1 MKAKA
6 SIIRLFIIFI
16 LLLPSQSPILQA
28 QSTQDAPVDQIIIK
42 YHDDQVTII
51 AQAAE
56 AAQMARLSAQA
67 GVALTYF
74 RSMSGDA
81 HVLRL
86 PARMPVAEV
95 ERIAARLS
103 ALPEVAYAE
112 PDYIMQPMLVP
123 NDPQYSNQ
131 WHYYEAYGINLPQA
145 WDISTGNPN
154 IVVAVIDT
162 GHRPHV
168 DLASRI
174 IGGYDFISNALVAND
189 GDGRDPDPQ
198 DPGDW
203 ITSAESSSGYFAG
216 CPVTNSTWHG
226 THVAGT
232 IGAVTN
238 NGQGVAGVNWQVKL
252 LSMRVLGK
260 CGGATSDI
268 ADAMRWAAGL
278 SVTGVPANLHPAK
291 VLNLSLGGSGPCPT
305 TYQSA
310 INDVNNAG
318 GIVVVSAGNS
328 NTDASNARP
337 ANCNGVITVGATN
350 RSGVRTFYSNYGSVV
365 DISAPGGDG
374 DGLVLSTSNAG
385 IQSPTTDSYAYK
397 AGTSMAAPHVAGV
410 ASLIVGWNPT
420 LNWSQVENILK
431 NTAKPFGPGHTC
443 TGTTTCGAGIVNAY
457 AALRAVSTPSMT
469 LVAAPSTL
477 LVGSLSTLTI
487 TVTDQL
493 GYPVVNG
500 TVVSF
505 TTNLGSV
512 SPVTR
517 VTTNGVATATLSSTV
532 AGLAKVTATVGLSS
546 TTAQVTFT
554 PGPPANLALAA
565 APSTLQVGNL
575 SALTAAVTDQFGNLV
590 AGSVVVSFT
599 TSFGALSNSSATT
612 TNGVATATLSSTL
625 PGTAVVTATVGSLS
639 ATRPVTFTPGPP
651 TNLSLAA
658 APSTLQVGNLSALT
672 ATVTDQFGNPV
683 VNGTVVSFTTNLGSV
698 SPVTRVTTNGV
709 ATATLSSTVAGLA
722 KVTATVGLSS
732 TTAQVT
738 FTPGPPTNLSL
749 IAAPS
754 TLQVGNLS
762 ALTATVTDQFGN
774 PVVNG
779 IVVSF
784 TTNLGSA
791 SPVTRVTT
799 NGIATATL
807 SSTLPGTAVV
817 TATVGSLSA
826 TRPVTF
832 TPGSPANLALV
843 AAPSTLPVG
852 NLSTLTATV
861 ADQFGNPVAN
871 GTVVSFTTNLGSASP
886 VTRVT
891 TNGVATA
898 TLSSTVAG
906 LATVTATVGS
916 LNATALVTFTP
927 GPPTN
932 LSLAAAPSTLPVD
945 DLSTLTADVTDQF
958 GNPVADGV
966 VVSFTT
972 SFGTLSDNSA
982 TTVNGAA
989 TAMLSSTLPGTAVV
1003 TATLG
1008 SLSAAALVTFTP
1020 GAPANL
1026 SLIAA
1031 PSTLQVGNLSALT
1044 ATVTDPFGNPVANGT
1059 VVSFTTNLGSASPVT
1074 RVTTNGVA
1082 TATLSSTVAGLAT
1095 VTATVGSL
1103 NATRPVTFTPG
1114 PPANL
1119 ALIAAPS
1126 TLPVGNLSALTATAT
1141 DQFGNLVASSVIV
1154 SFTTSFG
1161 ALSNSS
1167 ATTINGIATATLS
1180 STLPGTAV
1188 VTATLVSLSATALV
1202 TFTPGP
1208 PANLALVAAPSALQV
1223 GNLSTLTVTV
1233 TDQFG
1238 NPVANGTV
1246 VSFTTNLGSTSPVT
1260 RVTTNSVATATL
1272 SSTVAGLATVTAT
1285 VGSLSATALVTF
1297 TPGPPANLALIAAP
1311 STLQVGNL
1319 SVLTATATDQFGNP
1333 VADGTLVSFSTNLG
1347 GTTPTAAATVNSVAT
1362 ATLSSTVAGLATVTA
1377 TVGSLSATALVTFT
1391 PGPPANLTLVAA
1403 PSTLPVGNLSA
1414 LTATATDQFGNPVAD
1429 SIVVSFTTSLGA
1441 LSSNSA
1447 TTVNGA
1453 ATATLS
1459 STLPGTALVTATVG
1473 SLNATA
1479 QVTFTPGPPANLSL
1493 VAAPG
1498 TLQVGNLSALTAT
1511 VTDQFGNLVAT
1522 SVVVSFTT
1530 NLGSVLPVTRVTTNG
1545 VATATLSSTVAGL
1558 ATVTATVGSLNAT
1571 ALVTFTPGPPTN
1583 LSLAAAPSA
1592 LQVGNLSALTATV
1605 TDQFGNPVVD
1615 GVVASFTTSLGALS
1629 NNSATTVNGVATATL
1644 SSTLPGTA
1652 VVTATVGSLSAT
1664 RLVTFT
1670 PGAPANLALVA
1681 APSTL
1686 QVGNLSALTATATD
1700 QFGNPVADGTPMSFS
1715 TNPGVATPA
1724 MAATVNGVATAT
1736 LSSTVAGLATVT
1748 ATVGSLSA
1756 TALVTF
1762 TPGPPTNL
1770 SLIAAPST
1778 LPVDDLSTLTADV
1791 TDQFGNPVADGVV
1804 VSFTTSFG
1812 TLSDNSATTVNGV
1825 ATATLSSTLPGTAM
1839 VTATVGS
1846 LSATRLVTFTPGAP
1860 ANLALVAAPSTLQ
1873 VGNLSALTA
1882 TATDQFGNLVAD
1894 GTPVSFSTNLGVA
1907 TPTVAATVNG
1917 VATATLSSTV
1927 AGLATVTATVGSL
1940 NATALVTFTPGPP
1953 TNLSLAAAPSTLPV
1967 DDLSTLTADV
1977 TDQFGNPVAD
1987 GVVVSF
1993 TTSFGTLSDNSA
2005 TTVNGA
2011 ATAMLSST
2019 LPGTAVVTA
2028 TLGSLSAAA
2037 LVTFTPGAPANLS
2050 LIAAPSTLQVGN
2062 LSALTA
2068 TVTDQFG
2075 NLVADG
2081 TPVSFSTNLGV
2092 ATPAVAVT
2100 VNGVATAVLSSTV
2113 AGLATVTATVGSLS
2127 TTALVTFTHGPAAQ
2141 LLLTATPALIFS
2153 NGISQSTVIA
2163 TVRDAFGNPVPGA
2176 LVQFLATSG
2185 QLGLMSD
2192 TSGANG
2198 QVTTTVSSLMPAA
2211 ANIFAL
2217 HGSLMAQTPITYR
2230 LPPAWQLG
2238 LDGSLTV
2245 VTRTLDAVR
2254 KNDLITYTMTITNSG
2269 NGIVSD
2275 ILLMAPIPNGTTCI
2289 LDSING
2295 GSLTSANLSM
2305 VFGPQA
2311 AQNAVVWSGNLG
2323 PGAAHTLSYA
2333 VRVLILEGQIVNQP
2347 RVHVNNEDTG
2357 IDLSS
2362 TVQVEAY
2369 KAYLPISIVSQ
2380 LLD

>member
-42 YHDDQVTII
+42 YHDDQVTTI

-112 PDYIMQPMLVP
+112 PDYIMRPMLVP
-123 NDPQYSNQ
+123 NDPQYANQ

-174 IGGYDFISNALVAND
+174 IGGYDFISNPLVAND
-189 GDGRDPDPQ
+189 GDGRDADPQ

-216 CPVTNSTWHG
+216 CLVTNSTWHG

-260 CGGATSDI
+260 CGGTTSDI

-278 SVTGVPANLHPAK
+278 SVTGIPANLHPAK

-512 SPVTR
+512 SPITR
-517 VTTNGVATATLSSTV
+517 VTTNGVATATLSSM
-532 AGLAKVTATVGLSS
+532 
-546 TTAQVTFT
+546 
-554 PGPPANLALAA
+554 
-565 APSTLQVGNL
+565 
-575 SALTAAVTDQFGNLV
+575 
-590 AGSVVVSFT
+590 
-599 TSFGALSNSSATT
+599 
-612 TNGVATATLSSTL
+612 
-625 PGTAVVTATVGSLS
+625 
-639 ATRPVTFTPGPP
+639 
-651 TNLSLAA
+651 
-658 APSTLQVGNLSALT
+658 
-672 ATVTDQFGNPV
+672 
-683 VNGTVVSFTTNLGSV
+683 
-698 SPVTRVTTNGV
+698 
-709 ATATLSSTVAGLA
+709 VAGLA

-762 ALTATVTDQFGN
+762 ALTATATDQFGN

-826 TRPVTF
+826 TR
-832 TPGSPANLALV
+832 
-843 AAPSTLPVG
+843 
-852 NLSTLTATV
+852 
-861 ADQFGNPVAN
+861 
-871 GTVVSFTTNLGSASP
+871 
-886 VTRVT
+886 
-891 TNGVATA
+891 
-898 TLSSTVAG
+898 
-906 LATVTATVGS
+906 
-916 LNATALVTFTP
+916 LVTFTP

-932 LSLAAAPSTLPVD
+932 LSLAAAPSTL
-945 DLSTLTADVTDQF
+945 
-958 GNPVADGV
+958 
-966 VVSFTT
+966 
-972 SFGTLSDNSA
+972 
-982 TTVNGAA
+982 
-989 TAMLSSTLPGTAVV
+989 
-1003 TATLG
+1003 
-1008 SLSAAALVTFTP
+1008 
-1020 GAPANL
+1020 
-1026 SLIAA
+1026 
-1031 PSTLQVGNLSALT
+1031 QVGNLSALT
-1044 ATVTDPFGNPVANGT
+1044 ATVADQFGNPVVNGT

-1188 VTATLVSLSATALV
+1188 VTAMLGSLSATAPVTFTPGPPANLSLVAAPSTLPVGSLSALTATATDQFGNSVADGIAVSLTTSLGALSSSSATTVNGIATATLSSTVAGPATVTATVGSLNATAQVTFTPGPPANLALVAAPSTLPVGSLSALTATATDQFGNSVADGIAVSLTTSLGALSSSSATTVNGIATATLSATLPGTAVVTATVGSLSATALV

-1208 PANLALVAAPSALQV
+1208 PANLSLVAAPNTLQV
-1223 GNLSTLTVTV
+1223 GNLSMLTATV
-1233 TDQFG
+1233 TDPFG
-1238 NPVANGTV
+1238 NPVANGTM
-1246 VSFTTNLGSTSPVT
+1246 VSFTTNLGSVLPVT
-1260 RVTTNSVATATL
+1260 RVTTNGVATATL
-1272 SSTVAGLATVTAT
+1272 SSTVAGLATVTATVGSLNATAQVTFTPGPPANLSLVAAPSTLPVGSLSALTATVTDQFGNLVATSVTVSFTTNLGSASPVTRVTTNGVATATLSSTLPGTAIVTAT

-1297 TPGPPANLALIAAP
+1297 TPGPPANLALVAAP
-1311 STLQVGNL
+1311 STLQ
-1319 SVLTATATDQFGNP
+1319 
-1333 VADGTLVSFSTNLG
+1333 
-1347 GTTPTAAATVNSVAT
+1347 
-1362 ATLSSTVAGLATVTA
+1362 
-1377 TVGSLSATALVTFT
+1377 
-1391 PGPPANLTLVAA
+1391 
-1403 PSTLPVGNLSA
+1403 VGNLSA

-1479 QVTFTPGPPANLSL
+1479 QVTFTPGVPANLSL
-1493 VAAPG
+1493 IAAPG
-1498 TLQVGNLSALTAT
+1498 A
-1511 VTDQFGNLVAT
+1511 
-1522 SVVVSFTT
+1522 
-1530 NLGSVLPVTRVTTNG
+1530 
-1545 VATATLSSTVAGL
+1545 
-1558 ATVTATVGSLNAT
+1558 
-1571 ALVTFTPGPPTN
+1571 
-1583 LSLAAAPSA
+1583 
-1592 LQVGNLSALTATV
+1592 
-1605 TDQFGNPVVD
+1605 
-1615 GVVASFTTSLGALS
+1615 
-1629 NNSATTVNGVATATL
+1629 
-1644 SSTLPGTA
+1644 
-1652 VVTATVGSLSAT
+1652 
-1664 RLVTFT
+1664 
-1670 PGAPANLALVA
+1670 
-1681 APSTL
+1681 L

-1700 QFGNPVADGTPMSFS
+1700 QFGNPVADGTL
-1715 TNPGVATPA
+1715 
-1724 MAATVNGVATAT
+1724 VN
-1736 LSSTVAGLATVT
+1736 
-1748 ATVGSLSA
+1748 
-1756 TALVTF
+1756 
-1762 TPGPPTNL
+1762 
-1770 SLIAAPST
+1770 
-1778 LPVDDLSTLTADV
+1778 
-1791 TDQFGNPVADGVV
+1791 
-1804 VSFTTSFG
+1804 
-1812 TLSDNSATTVNGV
+1812 
-1825 ATATLSSTLPGTAM
+1825 
-1839 VTATVGS
+1839 
-1846 LSATRLVTFTPGAP
+1846 
-1860 ANLALVAAPSTLQ
+1860 
-1873 VGNLSALTA
+1873 
-1882 TATDQFGNLVAD
+1882 
-1894 GTPVSFSTNLGVA
+1894 FSTNLGVA

-1953 TNLSLAAAPSTLPV
+1953 ANLALAAAPSTLPVDDLSTLTAAATDQFGNPVADGVVVSFTTSFGALSDNSATTVNGVATATLSSTLPGTAVVTATVGSLSATALVTFTPGAPANLSLIAAPGALQVSNLSALTVTVTDQFGNPVADGTLVSFSTNLGVATPAVAATVNGVATATLSSTVAGLATVTATVGSLSATALVTFKPGPPTNLSLIAAPSTLPV

-2081 TPVSFSTNLGV
+2081 TPVSFSTNSGV
-2092 ATPAVAVT
+2092 ATPAMAAT
-2100 VNGVATAVLSSTV
+2100 VNGVATATLSSTV

-2176 LVQFLATSG
+2176 PVQFLATSG
-2185 QLGLMSD
+2185 QLGLMSG

-2295 GSLTSANLSM
+2295 GSFTSANLSM
-2305 VFGPQA
+2305 VLGPQA

-2369 KAYLPISIVSQ
+2369 KAYLPIGIVGQ

>member
-42 YHDDQVTII
+42 YHDDQVTTI

-56 AAQMARLSAQA
+56 VTQMARLSAQA

-174 IGGYDFISNALVAND
+174 IGGYDFISNPLVAND
-189 GDGRDPDPQ
+189 GDGRDADPQ

-260 CGGATSDI
+260 CGGTTSDI

-278 SVTGVPANLHPAK
+278 SVTGIPANLHPAK
-291 VLNLSLGGSGPCPT
+291 VLNLSLGGSGSCPT

-385 IQSPTTDSYAYK
+385 TQSPTTDNYAYK

-512 SPVTR
+512 SPITRVTTNGVATATLSSMVAGLAKVTATVGLSSTTAQVTFTPGPPTNLSLIAAPSTLPVGNLSALTATATDQFGNPVANGTVVSFTNSFGALNNGSATTTNGVATTTLSSTLPGTAVVTATVGSLNATRLVTFTPGPPANLSLAAAPSTLQVGNLSALTATATDQFGNPVANGTVVSFTTNLGSASPVTR

-554 PGPPANLALAA
+554 PGPPANLSLIA
-565 APSTLQVGNL
+565 APSTLPVGNL
-575 SALTAAVTDQFGNLV
+575 SALTATVTDQFGNP
-590 AGSVVVSFT
+590 VVNGTAVSFT
-599 TSFGALSNSSATT
+599 TNLGSASPVTRVT
-612 TNGVATATLSSTL
+612 TNGVATATLSSML
-625 PGTAVVTATVGSLS
+625 PGTAVVTATVGSLN
-639 ATRPVTFTPGPP
+639 ATRLVTFTPGPP

-683 VNGTVVSFTTNLGSV
+683 VNGTVVSFTTNLGS
-698 SPVTRVTTNGV
+698 
-709 ATATLSSTVAGLA
+709 
-722 KVTATVGLSS
+722 
-732 TTAQVT
+732 
-738 FTPGPPTNLSL
+738 
-749 IAAPS
+749 
-754 TLQVGNLS
+754 
-762 ALTATVTDQFGN
+762 
-774 PVVNG
+774 
-779 IVVSF
+779 
-784 TTNLGSA
+784 
-791 SPVTRVTT
+791 
-799 NGIATATL
+799 
-807 SSTLPGTAVV
+807 
-817 TATVGSLSA
+817 
-826 TRPVTF
+826 
-832 TPGSPANLALV
+832 
-843 AAPSTLPVG
+843 
-852 NLSTLTATV
+852 
-861 ADQFGNPVAN
+861 
-871 GTVVSFTTNLGSASP
+871 ASP

-916 LNATALVTFTP
+916 INVAKQVTFTA
-927 GPPTN
+927 GPPAN
-932 LSLAAAPSTLPVD
+932 VALAAAPSTLPVGS
-945 DLSTLTADVTDQF
+945 LSALTATVTDQF
-958 GNPVADGV
+958 GNPVASGI
-966 VVSFTT
+966 VVSFSTSLGSASPITRVTT
-972 SFGTLSDNSA
+972 
-982 TTVNGAA
+982 NGVA
-989 TAMLSSTLPGTAVV
+989 TATLSSTLPGTAVV
-1003 TATLG
+1003 TATVG
-1008 SLSAAALVTFTP
+1008 SLSTTSQVTFTP

-1026 SLIAA
+1026 ALAAA
-1031 PSTLQVGNLSALT
+1031 PSTLTVGSLSALT
-1044 ATVTDPFGNPVANGT
+1044 ATVTDQFGNPVANGT
-1059 VVSFTTNLGSASPVT
+1059 VVSFTTNLGSVSPITRVTTNGVATATLSSTVAGLATVTATVGSINVAKQVTFTAGPPVNVALAAAPSTLPVGSLSALTATVTDQFGNLVATSVTVSFTTNLGSASPITRVTTNGVATATLSSTLPGTAIVTATVGSLSATALVTFTPGPPANLSLVAAPSTLTVGSLSALTATATDQFGNPVANGTVVSFTTNLGSVSPITRVTTNGVATATLSSTVAGLATVTATVGSINVAKQVTFTAGPPVNVALAAAPSTLPVGSLSALTATVTDQFGNLVATSVTVSFTTNLGSASPITRVTTNGVATATLSSTLPGTAIVTATVGSLSATALVTFTPGPPANLSLVAAPSTLPVGSLSALTATATDQFGNPVANGTMVSFTTNLGSASPVT

-1082 TATLSSTVAGLAT
+1082 TATLSSTLPGTAV
-1095 VTATVGSL
+1095 VTATLGSL
-1103 NATRPVTFTPG
+1103 SATAPVTFTPG

-1119 ALIAAPS
+1119 SLIAAPS
-1126 TLPVGNLSALTATAT
+1126 A
-1141 DQFGNLVASSVIV
+1141 
-1154 SFTTSFG
+1154 
-1161 ALSNSS
+1161 
-1167 ATTINGIATATLS
+1167 
-1180 STLPGTAV
+1180 
-1188 VTATLVSLSATALV
+1188 
-1202 TFTPGP
+1202 
-1208 PANLALVAAPSALQV
+1208 
-1223 GNLSTLTVTV
+1223 
-1233 TDQFG
+1233 
-1238 NPVANGTV
+1238 
-1246 VSFTTNLGSTSPVT
+1246 
-1260 RVTTNSVATATL
+1260 
-1272 SSTVAGLATVTAT
+1272 
-1285 VGSLSATALVTF
+1285 
-1297 TPGPPANLALIAAP
+1297 
-1311 STLQVGNL
+1311 LQVGNL

-1333 VADGTLVSFSTNLG
+1333 VVNGTVVSFTTSFGTLSDNSAT
-1347 GTTPTAAATVNSVAT
+1347 TVNGVAT
-1362 ATLSSTVAGLATVTA
+1362 ATLSSTLPGTAVVTA
-1377 TVGSLSATALVTFT
+1377 TVGSLSATRLVTFT
-1391 PGPPANLTLVAA
+1391 PGAPANLALVAA
-1403 PSTLPVGNLSA
+1403 PSALQVGNLSV

-1493 VAAPG
+1493 AAAPG

-1571 ALVTFTPGPPTN
+1571 APVTFTPGPPVN
-1583 LSLAAAPSA
+1583 LALAAAPST
-1592 LQVGNLSALTATV
+1592 LPVGNLSALTATV

-1664 RLVTFT
+1664 ALVTFT
-1670 PGAPANLALVA
+1670 PGAPANLSLIA
-1681 APSTL
+1681 APGAL
-1686 QVGNLSALTATATD
+1686 QVSNLSALT
-1700 QFGNPVADGTPMSFS
+1700 V
-1715 TNPGVATPA
+1715 
-1724 MAATVNGVATAT
+1724 TV
-1736 LSSTVAGLATVT
+1736 
-1748 ATVGSLSA
+1748 
-1756 TALVTF
+1756 
-1762 TPGPPTNL
+1762 
-1770 SLIAAPST
+1770 
-1778 LPVDDLSTLTADV
+1778 
-1791 TDQFGNPVADGVV
+1791 
-1804 VSFTTSFG
+1804 
-1812 TLSDNSATTVNGV
+1812 
-1825 ATATLSSTLPGTAM
+1825 
-1839 VTATVGS
+1839 
-1846 LSATRLVTFTPGAP
+1846 
-1860 ANLALVAAPSTLQ
+1860 
-1873 VGNLSALTA
+1873 
-1882 TATDQFGNLVAD
+1882 TDQFGNLVAD

-1917 VATATLSSTV
+1917 VATAVLSSTV

-1940 NATALVTFTPGPP
+1940 SATALVTFTPGPP
-1953 TNLSLAAAPSTLPV
+1953 ANLALAAAPSTLPV

-2127 TTALVTFTHGPAAQ
+2127 TIALVTFTHGPAAQ

-2176 LVQFLATSG
+2176 SVQFFATSG
-2185 QLGLMSD
+2185 QLGLMSG

-2238 LDGSLTV
+2238 LDSSLAV

-2269 NGIVSD
+2269 NGIVND

-2369 KAYLPISIVSQ
+2369 KAYLPIGIVGQ

>member
-1 MKAKA
+1 V
-6 SIIRLFIIFI
+6 
-16 LLLPSQSPILQA
+16 
-28 QSTQDAPVDQIIIK
+28 PVDQIIIK
-42 YHDDQVTII
+42 YHDDQVTTI

-56 AAQMARLSAQA
+56 VTQMARLSAQA

-74 RSMSGDA
+74 RPMSGDA

-174 IGGYDFISNALVAND
+174 IGGYDFISNPLVAND
-189 GDGRDPDPQ
+189 GDGRDADPQ

-260 CGGATSDI
+260 CGGTTSDI

-278 SVTGVPANLHPAK
+278 SVTGIPANLHPAK
-291 VLNLSLGGSGPCPT
+291 VLNLSLGGSGSCPT

-512 SPVTR
+512 SPITR
-517 VTTNGVATATLSSTV
+517 VTTNGVATATLSSMV

-554 PGPPANLALAA
+554 PGPPA
-565 APSTLQVGNL
+565 
-575 SALTAAVTDQFGNLV
+575 
-590 AGSVVVSFT
+590 
-599 TSFGALSNSSATT
+599 
-612 TNGVATATLSSTL
+612 
-625 PGTAVVTATVGSLS
+625 
-639 ATRPVTFTPGPP
+639 
-651 TNLSLAA
+651 
-658 APSTLQVGNLSALT
+658 
-672 ATVTDQFGNPV
+672 
-683 VNGTVVSFTTNLGSV
+683 
-698 SPVTRVTTNGV
+698 
-709 ATATLSSTVAGLA
+709 
-722 KVTATVGLSS
+722 
-732 TTAQVT
+732 
-738 FTPGPPTNLSL
+738 NLSL

-832 TPGSPANLALV
+832 TPG
-843 AAPSTLPVG
+843 
-852 NLSTLTATV
+852 
-861 ADQFGNPVAN
+861 
-871 GTVVSFTTNLGSASP
+871 
-886 VTRVT
+886 
-891 TNGVATA
+891 
-898 TLSSTVAG
+898 
-906 LATVTATVGS
+906 
-916 LNATALVTFTP
+916 
-927 GPPTN
+927 PPTN
-932 LSLAAAPSTLPVD
+932 LSLA
-945 DLSTLTADVTDQF
+945 
-958 GNPVADGV
+958 
-966 VVSFTT
+966 
-972 SFGTLSDNSA
+972 
-982 TTVNGAA
+982 
-989 TAMLSSTLPGTAVV
+989 
-1003 TATLG
+1003 
-1008 SLSAAALVTFTP
+1008 
-1020 GAPANL
+1020 
-1026 SLIAA
+1026 AA

-1044 ATVTDPFGNPVANGT
+1044 ATVTDRFGNPVVDGT

-1119 ALIAAPS
+1119 SLIAAPS
-1126 TLPVGNLSALTATAT
+1126 TLPVGSLSALTATVT
-1141 DQFGNLVASSVIV
+1141 DQFGNPVVNGTAV
-1154 SFTTSFG
+1154 SFTTNLG
-1161 ALSNSS
+1161 S
-1167 ATTINGIATATLS
+1167 ASPVTRVTTNGVATATLS

-1188 VTATLVSLSATALV
+1188 VTATVGSLSATRPV

-1208 PANLALVAAPSALQV
+1208 PTNLSLAAAPSTLQV
-1223 GNLSTLTVTV
+1223 GNLSALTATV

-1238 NPVANGTV
+1238 NPVVDGTV
-1246 VSFTTNLGSTSPVT
+1246 VSFTTKLGSASPVT
-1260 RVTTNSVATATL
+1260 RVTTNGVATATL

-1285 VGSLSATALVTF
+1285 VGSINVAKQVTF
-1297 TPGPPANLALIAAP
+1297 TAGPPANVALAAAP
-1311 STLQVGNL
+1311 STLPVGSL

-1347 GTTPTAAATVNSVAT
+1347 GTTPTAAATVNGVATATLSSTLPGTAVVTATLGSLSATSQVTFTPGPPANLSLVAAPNTLQVGNLSMLTATVTDPFGNPVANGTMVSFTTNLGSASPITRVTTNGVAT

-1377 TVGSLSATALVTFT
+1377 TVGGLSATAQVTFT
-1391 PGPPANLTLVAA
+1391 PGPPANLALAAA
-1403 PSTLPVGNLSA
+1403 PSTLPVGSLSALTATVTDQFGNPVVSGIVLSFSTSLGSVSPITRVTVNGVATATLSSTIAGLATVTATVGSLSATSQVTFTPGPPTNLSLAAAPSTLPVDNLSA
-1414 LTATATDQFGNPVAD
+1414 LTATVADQFGNPVANGT
-1429 SIVVSFTTSLGA
+1429 VVSFTTNLG
-1441 LSSNSA
+1441 SVSPITRV
-1447 TTVNGA
+1447 TTNGV

-1459 STLPGTALVTATVG
+1459 STVAGLATVTATVG

-1493 VAAPG
+1493 AAAPG

-1571 ALVTFTPGPPTN
+1571 AQVTFTPGPPAN
-1583 LSLAAAPSA
+1583 LSLAAAPGTLQVGNLSALTATVTDQFGNLVATSVVVSFTTNLGSVLPVTRVTTNGVATATLSSTVAGLATVTATVGSLSATALVTFTPGAPANLSLIAAPSA

-1605 TDQFGNPVVD
+1605 TDQFGNLVATSVVVSFTTNLGSVLPVTRVTTNGVATATLSSTVAGLATVTATVGSLSATALVTFTPGAPANLSLIAAPSALQVGNLSVLTATATDQFGNPVAD
-1615 GVVASFTTSLGALS
+1615 GVVVSFTTSFGALS
-1629 NNSATTVNGVATATL
+1629 DNSATTVNSVATATLSSTLPGTAVVTATVGSLSATALVTFTPGVPANLSLIAAPGALQVGNLSALTATATDQFGNPVADGTLVNFSTNLGVATPTVAATVNGVATATLSSTVAGLATVTATVGSLNATALVTFTPGPPANLALAAAPSTLPVDDLSTLTAAATDQFGNPVADGVVVSFTTSFGALSDNSATTVNGVATATL

-1664 RLVTFT
+1664 ALVTFT
-1670 PGAPANLALVA
+1670 PGAPANLSLIA
-1681 APSTL
+1681 APGAL
-1686 QVGNLSALTATATD
+1686 QVGNLSALTVTVTD
-1700 QFGNPVADGTPMSFS
+1700 QFGNPVADGTLVSFS
-1715 TNPGVATPA
+1715 TNLGVATPA
-1724 MAATVNGVATAT
+1724 VAATVNGVATAT

-1791 TDQFGNPVADGVV
+1791 TDQFGNPVADGTL
-1804 VSFTTSFG
+1804 VSFSTSFG
-1812 TLSDNSATTVNGV
+1812 ALSNSNATTLGGM
-1825 ATATLSSTLPGTAM
+1825 ATVMLSSTLPGTAV

-1846 LSATRLVTFTPGAP
+1846 LSATAQVTFTPGAP
-1860 ANLALVAAPSTLQ
+1860 ANLALAAAPSTLT
-1873 VGNLSALTA
+1873 VGNLSALTV
-1882 TATDQFGNLVAD
+1882 TVTDQFGNLVAD
-1894 GTPVSFSTNLGVA
+1894 GTLVSFSTNLGSA
-1907 TPTVAATVNG
+1907 SPTAATTING

-1927 AGLATVTATVGSL
+1927 AGLATVTATAGGVS
-1940 NATALVTFTPGPP
+1940 ATAQVTFT
-1953 TNLSLAAAPSTLPV
+1953 T
-1967 DDLSTLTADV
+1967 
-1977 TDQFGNPVAD
+1977 
-1987 GVVVSF
+1987 
-1993 TTSFGTLSDNSA
+1993 
-2005 TTVNGA
+2005 
-2011 ATAMLSST
+2011 
-2019 LPGTAVVTA
+2019 
-2028 TLGSLSAAA
+2028 
-2037 LVTFTPGAPANLS
+2037 
-2050 LIAAPSTLQVGN
+2050 
-2062 LSALTA
+2062 
-2068 TVTDQFG
+2068 
-2075 NLVADG
+2075 
-2081 TPVSFSTNLGV
+2081 
-2092 ATPAVAVT
+2092 
-2100 VNGVATAVLSSTV
+2100 
-2113 AGLATVTATVGSLS
+2113 
-2127 TTALVTFTHGPAAQ
+2127 GPAAQ

-2153 NGISQSTVIA
+2153 NGISQSTVVA
-2163 TVRDAFGNPVPGA
+2163 TVQDAFGNPVTGA

-2185 QLGLMSD
+2185 QLGLMSG

-2238 LDGSLTV
+2238 LDSSLAV
-2245 VTRTLDAVR
+2245 VTHTLDAVR

-2275 ILLMAPIPNGTTCI
+2275 ILLIAPIPNGTTCI

-2305 VFGPQA
+2305 AFGPQA

-2323 PGAAHTLSYA
+2323 PGAVHTLSYA

-2369 KAYLPISIVSQ
+2369 KAYLPIGIVGQ

>member
-1 MKAKA
+1 MKAKV
-6 SIIRLFIIFI
+6 SIIRLFIIFT
-16 LLLPSQSPILQA
+16 LLLPSQNPILQA
-28 QSTQDAPVDQIIIK
+28 QSTQDVPVDQIIIK
-42 YHDDQVTII
+42 YHDDQVTTI

-260 CGGATSDI
+260 CGGAMSDI

-350 RSGVRTFYSNYGSVV
+350 RSGVRTWYSNYGSVV

-385 IQSPTTDSYAYK
+385 TQSPTTDSYAYK

-457 AALRAVSTPSMT
+457 DALKAVSTPSMT

-532 AGLAKVTATVGLSS
+532 AGLATVTATVGLSS
-546 TTAQVTFT
+546 TTEQVTFT
-554 PGPPANLALAA
+554 PGPPANLALVA
-565 APSTLQVGNL
+565 APSTLPVGNL
-575 SALTAAVTDQFGNLV
+575 SVLTATVTDQFGNPV

-612 TNGVATATLSSTL
+612 TNGVATATLSSTVAGL
-625 PGTAVVTATVGSLS
+625 ATVTATVGSLN
-639 ATRPVTFTPGPP
+639 ATAPVTFTPGPP
-651 TNLSLAA
+651 ANLSLVA
-658 APSTLQVGNLSALT
+658 APSTLQVGHLSALT
-672 ATVTDQFGNPV
+672 ATVTDQFGNLV
-683 VNGTVVSFTTNLGSV
+683 ADGTLVSFSTNLGSAA
-698 SPVTRVTTNGV
+698 PTAAATTNGV
-709 ATATLSSTVAGLA
+709 ATATLSSTVTGLA
-722 KVTATVGLSS
+722 T
-732 TTAQVT
+732 
-738 FTPGPPTNLSL
+738 
-749 IAAPS
+749 
-754 TLQVGNLS
+754 
-762 ALTATVTDQFGN
+762 
-774 PVVNG
+774 
-779 IVVSF
+779 
-784 TTNLGSA
+784 
-791 SPVTRVTT
+791 
-799 NGIATATL
+799 
-807 SSTLPGTAVV
+807 V
-817 TATVGSLSA
+817 TATVGSLNA
-826 TRPVTF
+826 TAPVTF
-832 TPGSPANLALV
+832 TPGPPANLALV

-852 NLSTLTATV
+852 NLSVLTATV
-861 ADQFGNPVAN
+861 TDQFGNPVA
-871 GTVVSFTTNLGSASP
+871 GSVVVSFTTNLGSASP

-916 LNATALVTFTP
+916 LNATAPVTFTP
-927 GPPTN
+927 GPPAN
-932 LSLAAAPSTLPVD
+932 LSLVAAPSTLQVGHLSALTATVTDQFGNLVADGTLVSFSTNLGGAAPTAAATTNGVATATLSSTVTGLATVTATVGSLNATAPVTFTPGPPANLALVAAPSTLPVGS
-945 DLSTLTADVTDQF
+945 LSVLTATVTDQF
-958 GNPVADGV
+958 GNPVAISV
-966 VVSFTT
+966 
-972 SFGTLSDNSA
+972 
-982 TTVNGAA
+982 
-989 TAMLSSTLPGTAVV
+989 
-1003 TATLG
+1003 
-1008 SLSAAALVTFTP
+1008 
-1020 GAPANL
+1020 
-1026 SLIAA
+1026 
-1031 PSTLQVGNLSALT
+1031 
-1044 ATVTDPFGNPVANGT
+1044 

-1082 TATLSSTVAGLAT
+1082 VATLSSTVAGLAT

-1103 NATRPVTFTPG
+1103 NATAPVTFTPG

-1119 ALIAAPS
+1119 SLVAAPS
-1126 TLPVGNLSALTATAT
+1126 TLPV
-1141 DQFGNLVASSVIV
+1141 DD
-1154 SFTTSFG
+1154 
-1161 ALSNSS
+1161 
-1167 ATTINGIATATLS
+1167 
-1180 STLPGTAV
+1180 
-1188 VTATLVSLSATALV
+1188 
-1202 TFTPGP
+1202 
-1208 PANLALVAAPSALQV
+1208 
-1223 GNLSTLTVTV
+1223 LSTLT
-1233 TDQFG
+1233 
-1238 NPVANGTV
+1238 
-1246 VSFTTNLGSTSPVT
+1246 
-1260 RVTTNSVATATL
+1260 
-1272 SSTVAGLATVTAT
+1272 
-1285 VGSLSATALVTF
+1285 
-1297 TPGPPANLALIAAP
+1297 AA
-1311 STLQVGNL
+1311 V
-1319 SVLTATATDQFGNP
+1319 TDQFGNP
-1333 VADGTLVSFSTNLG
+1333 VADGIGVSFATSS
-1347 GTTPTAAATVNSVAT
+1347 GT
-1362 ATLSSTVAGLATVTA
+1362 
-1377 TVGSLSATALVTFT
+1377 
-1391 PGPPANLTLVAA
+1391 
-1403 PSTLPVGNLSA
+1403 
-1414 LTATATDQFGNPVAD
+1414 
-1429 SIVVSFTTSLGA
+1429 

-1459 STLPGTALVTATVG
+1459 STLPGTAVVTATVG
-1473 SLNATA
+1473 GLSATA
-1479 QVTFTPGPPANLSL
+1479 LVTFTPGAPANLAL
-1493 VAAPG
+1493 VAAPS
-1498 TLQVGNLSALTAT
+1498 TLQVGNLSVLTAT
-1511 VTDQFGNLVAT
+1511 VTDQFGNLVA
-1522 SVVVSFTT
+1522 SGVVVSFTT
-1530 NLGSVLPVTRVTTNG
+1530 NLGGAAPTAAATTNG

-1571 ALVTFTPGPPTN
+1571 ALVTFTPGPPAN
-1583 LSLAAAPSA
+1583 LSLA
-1592 LQVGNLSALTATV
+1592 
-1605 TDQFGNPVVD
+1605 
-1615 GVVASFTTSLGALS
+1615 
-1629 NNSATTVNGVATATL
+1629 
-1644 SSTLPGTA
+1644 
-1652 VVTATVGSLSAT
+1652 
-1664 RLVTFT
+1664 
-1670 PGAPANLALVA
+1670 
-1681 APSTL
+1681 
-1686 QVGNLSALTATATD
+1686 
-1700 QFGNPVADGTPMSFS
+1700 
-1715 TNPGVATPA
+1715 
-1724 MAATVNGVATAT
+1724 
-1736 LSSTVAGLATVT
+1736 
-1748 ATVGSLSA
+1748 
-1756 TALVTF
+1756 
-1762 TPGPPTNL
+1762 
-1770 SLIAAPST
+1770 AAPST
-1778 LPVDDLSTLTADV
+1778 LPVDDLSALTATV

-1812 TLSDNSATTVNGV
+1812 TLSSNSATTVNGA
-1825 ATATLSSTLPGTAM
+1825 ATATLSSTLPGTAV
-1839 VTATVGS
+1839 VTATVGG
-1846 LSATRLVTFTPGAP
+1846 LSATALVTFTPGAP

-1873 VGNLSALTA
+1873 VGHLSVLTA
-1882 TATDQFGNLVAD
+1882 TVTDQFGNPVAD
-1894 GTPVSFSTNLGVA
+1894 GTLVSFSTNLGVA
-1907 TPTVAATVNG
+1907 TPAIAATVNG

-1940 NATALVTFTPGPP
+1940 NATALVTFT
-1953 TNLSLAAAPSTLPV
+1953 
-1967 DDLSTLTADV
+1967 
-1977 TDQFGNPVAD
+1977 
-1987 GVVVSF
+1987 
-1993 TTSFGTLSDNSA
+1993 
-2005 TTVNGA
+2005 
-2011 ATAMLSST
+2011 
-2019 LPGTAVVTA
+2019 
-2028 TLGSLSAAA
+2028 
-2037 LVTFTPGAPANLS
+2037 
-2050 LIAAPSTLQVGN
+2050 
-2062 LSALTA
+2062 
-2068 TVTDQFG
+2068 
-2075 NLVADG
+2075 
-2081 TPVSFSTNLGV
+2081 
-2092 ATPAVAVT
+2092 
-2100 VNGVATAVLSSTV
+2100 
-2113 AGLATVTATVGSLS
+2113 
-2127 TTALVTFTHGPAAQ
+2127 HGPAAQ
-2141 LLLTATPALIFS
+2141 LLLIATPALIFS
-2153 NGISQSTVIA
+2153 NGISQSTVVA

-2176 LVQFLATSG
+2176 PVQFLVTSG
-2185 QLGLMSD
+2185 QLSP
-2192 TSGANG
+2192 TSGASDPNG
-2198 QVTTTVSSLMPAA
+2198 QVTTTVTSLVPAA

-2217 HGSLMAQTPITYR
+2217 HGSLMAQTPVTYR

-2305 VFGPQA
+2305 VLGPQA

-2369 KAYLPISIVSQ
+2369 KAYLPIGIVGQ

>member
-1 MKAKA
+1 MKAKV
-6 SIIRLFIIFI
+6 SIIRLFIIFT
-16 LLLPSQSPILQA
+16 LLLPSQNPILQA
-28 QSTQDAPVDQIIIK
+28 QSTQDVPVDQIIIK
-42 YHDDQVTII
+42 YHDDQVTTI

-291 VLNLSLGGSGPCPT
+291 VLNLSLGGSGPCPI

-350 RSGVRTFYSNYGSVV
+350 RSGVRTWYSNYGSVV

-385 IQSPTTDSYAYK
+385 TQSPTTDSYAYK
-397 AGTSMAAPHVAGV
+397 AGTSVAAPHVAGV

-457 AALRAVSTPSMT
+457 AALKAVSTPSMT

-532 AGLAKVTATVGLSS
+532 AGLATVTATVGLSS
-546 TTAQVTFT
+546 TTEQVTFT
-554 PGPPANLALAA
+554 PGPPANLSLIAV
-565 APSTLQVGNL
+565 PSTLPVGNL
-575 SALTAAVTDQFGNLV
+575 SALTATVTDQFGNPV

-625 PGTAVVTATVGSLS
+625 PGTAVVTATFGSLSAAKPVTFTPGPPANLALVAAPSTLQVGHLSALTATVTDQFGNPVLNGTVVSFTTNLGSASPVTRVTTNGVATATLSSTIAGLATVTATVGSLN

-651 TNLSLAA
+651 ANLALVAAPSTLPVGNLSALTATVTDQFGNPVAISVVVSFTTNLGSASPVTRVTTNGVATATISSTVAGLATVTATVGSLNATAPVTFTPGPPANLALVA

-672 ATVTDQFGNPV
+672 ATVTDQFGNLVADGTLVSFSTNLGGAAPTAAATTNGVATATLSSTIAGLATVTATVGSLNATRPV
-683 VNGTVVSFTTNLGSV
+683 TFTPGPPANLALVAAPSTLPVGNLSALTATVTDQFGNPVAGSVVVSFTTSFGALSNSSATTTNGVATATLSSTLPGTAVVTATFGSLSAAKPVTFTPGPPANLALVAAPSTLQVGHLSALTATVTDQFGNPVLNGTVVSFTTNLGSASPV
-698 SPVTRVTTNGV
+698 TRVTTNGVATATLSSTIAGLATVTATVGSLNATRPVTFTPSPSANLALVAAPSTLQVGHLSALTATVTDQFGNPVAISVVVSFTTNLGSASPITRVTTNGVATATLSSTVTGLATVTATVGSLNATAPVTFTPGPPANLALVAAPSTLQVGHLSALTATVTDQFGNLVADGTLVSFSTNLGGAVPTAAATTNGVATATLSSTVAGLATVTATVGSLNATAPVTFTPGPPANLSLVAAPSTLQVGHLSALTATVTDQFGNLVADGTLVSFSTNLGGAAPTAAATTNGVATATLSSTVTGLATVTATVGSLSATALVTFTPGAPANLALVAAPSTLQVGNLSVLTATVTDQFGNLVASGVVVSFTTNLGGAAPTAAATTNGVATATLSSTVAGLATVTATVGSLSATAQVTFTPGPPANLALVAAPSTLQVGHLSALTATVTDQFGNLVLNGTVVSFTTNLGSASPVTRVTTNGV

-722 KVTATVGLSS
+722 TVTATVGSLSA
-732 TTAQVT
+732 TALVT
-738 FTPGPPTNLSL
+738 FTPGPPANLAL
-749 IAAPS
+749 VAAPS
-754 TLQVGNLS
+754 TLPVDDLS

-774 PVVNG
+774 PVADG

-784 TTNLGSA
+784 TTSFGTLSSNSA
-791 SPVTRVTT
+791 TT
-799 NGIATATL
+799 VNGAATATL

-817 TATVGSLSA
+817 TATVGGLSA
-826 TRPVTF
+826 TALVTF
-832 TPGSPANLALV
+832 TPGAPANLALV
-843 AAPSTLPVG
+843 AAPSTLQVG
-852 NLSTLTATV
+852 HLSALTATV
-861 ADQFGNPVAN
+861 TDQFGNLVLN

-916 LNATALVTFTP
+916 LNATALVTFT
-927 GPPTN
+927 N
-932 LSLAAAPSTLPVD
+932 
-945 DLSTLTADVTDQF
+945 
-958 GNPVADGV
+958 
-966 VVSFTT
+966 
-972 SFGTLSDNSA
+972 
-982 TTVNGAA
+982 
-989 TAMLSSTLPGTAVV
+989 
-1003 TATLG
+1003 
-1008 SLSAAALVTFTP
+1008 
-1020 GAPANL
+1020 
-1026 SLIAA
+1026 
-1031 PSTLQVGNLSALT
+1031 
-1044 ATVTDPFGNPVANGT
+1044 
-1059 VVSFTTNLGSASPVT
+1059 
-1074 RVTTNGVA
+1074 
-1082 TATLSSTVAGLAT
+1082 
-1095 VTATVGSL
+1095 
-1103 NATRPVTFTPG
+1103 
-1114 PPANL
+1114 
-1119 ALIAAPS
+1119 
-1126 TLPVGNLSALTATAT
+1126 
-1141 DQFGNLVASSVIV
+1141 
-1154 SFTTSFG
+1154 
-1161 ALSNSS
+1161 
-1167 ATTINGIATATLS
+1167 
-1180 STLPGTAV
+1180 
-1188 VTATLVSLSATALV
+1188 
-1202 TFTPGP
+1202 
-1208 PANLALVAAPSALQV
+1208 
-1223 GNLSTLTVTV
+1223 
-1233 TDQFG
+1233 
-1238 NPVANGTV
+1238 
-1246 VSFTTNLGSTSPVT
+1246 
-1260 RVTTNSVATATL
+1260 
-1272 SSTVAGLATVTAT
+1272 
-1285 VGSLSATALVTF
+1285 
-1297 TPGPPANLALIAAP
+1297 
-1311 STLQVGNL
+1311 
-1319 SVLTATATDQFGNP
+1319 
-1333 VADGTLVSFSTNLG
+1333 
-1347 GTTPTAAATVNSVAT
+1347 
-1362 ATLSSTVAGLATVTA
+1362 
-1377 TVGSLSATALVTFT
+1377 
-1391 PGPPANLTLVAA
+1391 
-1403 PSTLPVGNLSA
+1403 
-1414 LTATATDQFGNPVAD
+1414 
-1429 SIVVSFTTSLGA
+1429 
-1441 LSSNSA
+1441 
-1447 TTVNGA
+1447 
-1453 ATATLS
+1453 
-1459 STLPGTALVTATVG
+1459 
-1473 SLNATA
+1473 
-1479 QVTFTPGPPANLSL
+1479 
-1493 VAAPG
+1493 
-1498 TLQVGNLSALTAT
+1498 
-1511 VTDQFGNLVAT
+1511 
-1522 SVVVSFTT
+1522 
-1530 NLGSVLPVTRVTTNG
+1530 
-1545 VATATLSSTVAGL
+1545 
-1558 ATVTATVGSLNAT
+1558 
-1571 ALVTFTPGPPTN
+1571 
-1583 LSLAAAPSA
+1583 
-1592 LQVGNLSALTATV
+1592 
-1605 TDQFGNPVVD
+1605 
-1615 GVVASFTTSLGALS
+1615 
-1629 NNSATTVNGVATATL
+1629 
-1644 SSTLPGTA
+1644 
-1652 VVTATVGSLSAT
+1652 
-1664 RLVTFT
+1664 
-1670 PGAPANLALVA
+1670 
-1681 APSTL
+1681 
-1686 QVGNLSALTATATD
+1686 
-1700 QFGNPVADGTPMSFS
+1700 
-1715 TNPGVATPA
+1715 
-1724 MAATVNGVATAT
+1724 
-1736 LSSTVAGLATVT
+1736 
-1748 ATVGSLSA
+1748 
-1756 TALVTF
+1756 
-1762 TPGPPTNL
+1762 
-1770 SLIAAPST
+1770 
-1778 LPVDDLSTLTADV
+1778 
-1791 TDQFGNPVADGVV
+1791 
-1804 VSFTTSFG
+1804 
-1812 TLSDNSATTVNGV
+1812 
-1825 ATATLSSTLPGTAM
+1825 
-1839 VTATVGS
+1839 
-1846 LSATRLVTFTPGAP
+1846 
-1860 ANLALVAAPSTLQ
+1860 
-1873 VGNLSALTA
+1873 
-1882 TATDQFGNLVAD
+1882 
-1894 GTPVSFSTNLGVA
+1894 
-1907 TPTVAATVNG
+1907 
-1917 VATATLSSTV
+1917 
-1927 AGLATVTATVGSL
+1927 
-1940 NATALVTFTPGPP
+1940 
-1953 TNLSLAAAPSTLPV
+1953 
-1967 DDLSTLTADV
+1967 
-1977 TDQFGNPVAD
+1977 
-1987 GVVVSF
+1987 
-1993 TTSFGTLSDNSA
+1993 
-2005 TTVNGA
+2005 
-2011 ATAMLSST
+2011 
-2019 LPGTAVVTA
+2019 
-2028 TLGSLSAAA
+2028 
-2037 LVTFTPGAPANLS
+2037 
-2050 LIAAPSTLQVGN
+2050 
-2062 LSALTA
+2062 
-2068 TVTDQFG
+2068 
-2075 NLVADG
+2075 
-2081 TPVSFSTNLGV
+2081 
-2092 ATPAVAVT
+2092 
-2100 VNGVATAVLSSTV
+2100 
-2113 AGLATVTATVGSLS
+2113 
-2127 TTALVTFTHGPAAQ
+2127 GPAAQ

-2153 NGISQSTVIA
+2153 NGISQSTVVA

-2176 LVQFLATSG
+2176 PVQFLATSG
-2185 QLGLMSD
+2185 QLSP
-2192 TSGANG
+2192 TSGASDPNG
-2198 QVTTTVSSLMPAA
+2198 QVTTTVTSLVPAA

-2217 HGSLMAQTPITYR
+2217 HGSLMAQTPVTYR

-2238 LDGSLTV
+2238 LDSSLAV

-2295 GSLTSANLSM
+2295 GSFTSANLSM
-2305 VFGPQA
+2305 VLGPQA

-2323 PGAAHTLSYA
+2323 PGAVHTLSYA

-2347 RVHVNNEDTG
+2347 RVRVNNEDTG

-2369 KAYLPISIVSQ
+2369 KAYLPIGIVGQ

>member
-1 MKAKA
+1 V
-6 SIIRLFIIFI
+6 
-16 LLLPSQSPILQA
+16 
-28 QSTQDAPVDQIIIK
+28 PVDQIIIK
-42 YHDDQVTII
+42 YHDDQVTTI

-56 AAQMARLSAQA
+56 VTQMARLSAQA

-174 IGGYDFISNALVAND
+174 IGGYDFISNPLVAND
-189 GDGRDPDPQ
+189 GDGRDADPQ

-260 CGGATSDI
+260 CGGTTSDI

-278 SVTGVPANLHPAK
+278 SVTGIPANLHPAK
-291 VLNLSLGGSGPCPT
+291 VLNLSLGGSGSCPT

-385 IQSPTTDSYAYK
+385 TQSPTTDSYAYK

-457 AALRAVSTPSMT
+457 AALKAVSTPSMT

-532 AGLAKVTATVGLSS
+532 AGLATVTATVGLSS
-546 TTAQVTFT
+546 TTEQVTFT
-554 PGPPANLALAA
+554 PGPPANLSLIAV
-565 APSTLQVGNL
+565 PSTLPVGNL
-575 SALTAAVTDQFGNLV
+575 SALTATATDQFGNPV

-625 PGTAVVTATVGSLS
+625 PGTAVVTATVGSLN

-672 ATVTDQFGNPV
+672 ATATDQFGNPV
-683 VNGTVVSFTTNLGSV
+683 INGTVVSFTTNLGSA

-754 TLQVGNLS
+754 TLPVGNLS

-779 IVVSF
+779 
-784 TTNLGSA
+784 
-791 SPVTRVTT
+791 
-799 NGIATATL
+799 TA
-807 SSTLPGTAVV
+807 
-817 TATVGSLSA
+817 
-826 TRPVTF
+826 
-832 TPGSPANLALV
+832 
-843 AAPSTLPVG
+843 
-852 NLSTLTATV
+852 
-861 ADQFGNPVAN
+861 
-871 GTVVSFTTNLGSASP
+871 VSFTTNLGSASP

-898 TLSSTVAG
+898 TLSSTLPGTAV
-906 LATVTATVGS
+906 VTATVGS
-916 LNATALVTFTP
+916 LNATRLVTFTP

-932 LSLAAAPSTLPVD
+932 LSLAAAPSTL
-945 DLSTLTADVTDQF
+945 
-958 GNPVADGV
+958 
-966 VVSFTT
+966 
-972 SFGTLSDNSA
+972 
-982 TTVNGAA
+982 
-989 TAMLSSTLPGTAVV
+989 
-1003 TATLG
+1003 
-1008 SLSAAALVTFTP
+1008 
-1020 GAPANL
+1020 
-1026 SLIAA
+1026 
-1031 PSTLQVGNLSALT
+1031 QVGNLSALT
-1044 ATVTDPFGNPVANGT
+1044 ATVADQFGNPVANGT
-1059 VVSFTTNLGSASPVT
+1059 VVSFTTNLGSVSPITRVTTNGVATATLSSTVAGLATVTATVSSVSVTKPVTFTAGPPANVALAAAPSTLPVGSLSALTATVTDQFGNPVANGIVVSFSTSLGSASPITRVTTNGVATATLSSTLPGTAVVTATVGSLSTTSQVTFTPGAPANLALAAAPSTLTVGNLSALTATVTDQFGNPVANGTVVSFTTNLGIVSPIT

-1095 VTATVGSL
+1095 VTATVGGLS
-1103 NATRPVTFTPG
+1103 ATAQVTFTPG

-1119 ALIAAPS
+1119 ALAAAPS
-1126 TLPVGNLSALTATAT
+1126 TLPVGSLSTLTATVT
-1141 DQFGNLVASSVIV
+1141 DQFGNPVANGIVV
-1154 SFTTSFG
+1154 SFSTSLGSVSPITRVTT
-1161 ALSNSS
+1161 
-1167 ATTINGIATATLS
+1167 NGVATATLS

-1188 VTATLVSLSATALV
+1188 VTATVGSLSATSQV
-1202 TFTPGP
+1202 TFTPGA
-1208 PANLALVAAPSALQV
+1208 PANLALAAAP
-1223 GNLSTLTVTV
+1223 STLTVGSLSALTATA

-1246 VSFTTNLGSTSPVT
+1246 VSFTTNLGIVSP
-1260 RVTTNSVATATL
+1260 
-1272 SSTVAGLATVTAT
+1272 
-1285 VGSLSATALVTF
+1285 
-1297 TPGPPANLALIAAP
+1297 I
-1311 STLQVGNL
+1311 
-1319 SVLTATATDQFGNP
+1319 
-1333 VADGTLVSFSTNLG
+1333 
-1347 GTTPTAAATVNSVAT
+1347 
-1362 ATLSSTVAGLATVTA
+1362 
-1377 TVGSLSATALVTFT
+1377 
-1391 PGPPANLTLVAA
+1391 
-1403 PSTLPVGNLSA
+1403 
-1414 LTATATDQFGNPVAD
+1414 
-1429 SIVVSFTTSLGA
+1429 
-1441 LSSNSA
+1441 
-1447 TTVNGA
+1447 
-1453 ATATLS
+1453 
-1459 STLPGTALVTATVG
+1459 
-1473 SLNATA
+1473 
-1479 QVTFTPGPPANLSL
+1479 
-1493 VAAPG
+1493 
-1498 TLQVGNLSALTAT
+1498 
-1511 VTDQFGNLVAT
+1511 
-1522 SVVVSFTT
+1522 
-1530 NLGSVLPVTRVTTNG
+1530 TRVTTNG

-1558 ATVTATVGSLNAT
+1558 ATVTATVGGVSVT
-1571 ALVTFTPGPPTN
+1571 KLVTFTAGPPAN
-1583 LSLAAAPSA
+1583 LALVAAPST
-1592 LQVGNLSALTATV
+1592 LPVGSLSALTATV
-1605 TDQFGNPVVD
+1605 TDQFGNPVAN
-1615 GVVASFTTSLGALS
+1615 GTVVSFTTNLGSVSPITRVTTNGVATATLSSTLPGTAVVTATVGSLSTTAQVTFTPGAPANLALAAAPSTLPVGNLSMLTATVTDQFGNPVANGTVVSFTTNLGSVSPITRVTTNGVATATLSSTVAGLATVTATVGGLSATAQVTFTPGPPANLALAAAPSTLPVGNLSTLTATVTDQFGNPVVSGIVLSFSTSLG
-1629 NNSATTVNGVATATL
+1629 SASPITRVTTNGVATATL

-1664 RLVTFT
+1664 AQVTFT

-1681 APSTL
+1681 MPSTL
-1686 QVGNLSALTATATD
+1686 PVDDPSTLTATVTD
-1700 QFGNPVADGTPMSFS
+1700 QFGNPVADGTLVSFS
-1715 TNPGVATPA
+1715 TSFGALSNSNATTLGG
-1724 MAATVNGVATAT
+1724 MATVT
-1736 LSSTVAGLATVT
+1736 LSSTLPGTAVVT

-1756 TALVTF
+1756 TA
-1762 TPGPPTNL
+1762 
-1770 SLIAAPST
+1770 
-1778 LPVDDLSTLTADV
+1778 
-1791 TDQFGNPVADGVV
+1791 Q
-1804 VSFTTSFG
+1804 
-1812 TLSDNSATTVNGV
+1812 
-1825 ATATLSSTLPGTAM
+1825 
-1839 VTATVGS
+1839 
-1846 LSATRLVTFTPGAP
+1846 VTFTPGAP
-1860 ANLALVAAPSTLQ
+1860 ANLALAAAPSTLT
-1873 VGNLSALTA
+1873 VGNLSALTV
-1882 TATDQFGNLVAD
+1882 TVTDQFGNLVAD
-1894 GTPVSFSTNLGVA
+1894 GTLVSFSTNLGSA
-1907 TPTVAATVNG
+1907 SPTAATTING
-1917 VATATLSSTV
+1917 VATATLSSTI
-1927 AGLATVTATVGSL
+1927 AGLATVTATASGVS
-1940 NATALVTFTPGPP
+1940 ATAQVTFTPDAPA
-1953 TNLSLAAAPSTLPV
+1953 NLALVAMPSTLPV
-1967 DDLSTLTADV
+1967 DDPSTLTATV

-1987 GVVVSF
+1987 GTLVSF
-1993 TTSFGTLSDNSA
+1993 STSFGALSNSNATTLSGMATVMLSSTLPGTAVVTATVGSLSA
-2005 TTVNGA
+2005 TAQVTFTPGPPANLALAAAPSTLTVGNLSALTVTVTDQFGNLVADGTLVSFSTNLGSASPTA
-2011 ATAMLSST
+2011 ATTINGVATATLSSTIAGLATVTATAGDVSATAQVTFTPDAPANLALVAMPSTLPVDDPSTLTAIVTDQFGNPVADGTLVSFSTSFGALSNSNATTLGGMATVMLSST

-2153 NGISQSTVIA
+2153 NGISQSTVVA

-2176 LVQFLATSG
+2176 PVQFLATSG
-2185 QLGLMSD
+2185 QLSP
-2192 TSGANG
+2192 TSGASDPNG
-2198 QVTTTVSSLMPAA
+2198 QVTTTVTSLVPAA

-2217 HGSLMAQTPITYR
+2217 HGSLMAQTPVTYR
-2230 LPPAWQLG
+2230 LPPAWQLS
-2238 LDGSLTV
+2238 LNSSLTV

-2295 GSLTSANLSM
+2295 GSFTSANLSM
-2305 VFGPQA
+2305 VLGPQA

-2323 PGAAHTLSYA
+2323 PGAVHTLSYA

-2369 KAYLPISIVSQ
+2369 KAYLPIGIVGQ